1 MIYKGSCLC
10 GKVQYEISTEP
21 KAATHCHC
29 RICQKQHGAAFA
41 TYVSVKKSNFRYT
54 AGEEFL
60 TSYNS
65 SANIQR
71 RFCHVCG
78 SNIEWSGTEKY
89 PDWVSVTLAS
99 FDTAFIPA
107 SIKSVHI
114 DSQVCWLNAHDISHL
129 S

>member
-1 MIYKGSCLC
+1 MHKGSCLC
-10 GKVQYEISTEP
+10 GKVQFEITAEP
-21 KAATHCHC
+21 KAASHCHC

-41 TYVSVKKSNFRYT
+41 TYVSVKKSDFRYT

-71 RFCHVCG
+71 KFCYVCG
-78 SNIEWSGTEKY
+78 SNIEWSGSESH

-99 FDTAFIPA
+99 FDTEFIPV

-114 DSQVCWLNAHDISHL
+114 DSRVCWLDAQDIK
-129 S
+129 